1 MFVVFVGTKNAC
13 SLCNETDFVNPVA
26 VSKLQ
31 SILKDERDKR
41 AYRFCQLLGP
51 ISLSFQLRIHLIHF
65 LDVSVLYFF
74 QSLL

>member
-1 MFVVFVGTKNAC
+1 MRAVSATRQ
-13 SLCNETDFVNPVA
+13 TVNPVA

-41 AYRFCQLLGP
+41 AYRFCQLLGS